1 MTLEDEFAAAQIL
14 AKELL
19 DVELDKIWKAQLA
32 CIKISENY
40 GVPFTCEYGASN
52 TYIPKSIIE
61 KFNIVEDP
69 ETGEPPE
76 QVVRDLLESFD
87 INTSEYGSLEGWQQS
102 YC

>member
-1 MTLEDEFAAAQIL
+1 MSLEEDFKVALTLGNELIAVELEKINKAQI
-14 AKELL
+14 A
-19 DVELDKIWKAQLA
+19 AM
-32 CIKISENY
+32 KISEEY
-40 GVPFTCEYGASN
+40 GIPFNCEYGASN